1 MGSSGVHPVN
11 WHPDMRNSYKHSG
24 FGRSSSVAVHQISAA
39 H

>member
-1 MGSSGVHPVN
+1 MVLGVN

-24 FGRSSSVAVHQISAA
+24 FGRSRWASVAVHQISAA